1 MHEATHLC
9 TFDYVHTKIA
19 NFVAENKEVR
29 HEFNLLLCD
38 MANIM
43 DEKMSSDNEEIIR
56 TTQHLMS
63 YEIIEMLGETNDEI
77 QFMKELLLLQ
87 IQEEQFHYLHIFSF
101 LRRLYYNCLTIA

>member
-1 MHEATHLC
+1 M
-9 TFDYVHTKIA
+9 HTKIA

-56 TTQHLMS
+56 TTQHLKS
-63 YEIIEMLGETNDEI
+63 HEIIDMLGETKDEI
-77 QFMKELLLLQ
+77 HFLKELLLLQ
-87 IQEEQFHYLHIFSF
+87 IQEEKFHYLHIFHF
-101 LRRLYYNCLTIA
+101 CDDYITIA